1 MEPKIYTRSSSG
13 PALPSDGALHDTA
26 DLEFP
31 DWSGQQPHPRRMSFE
46 EACRWNEEMLD
57 LFPPKLER
65 CAERFKT
72 KCPTPF
78 RL

>member
-1 MEPKIYTRSSSG
+1 MAPKTYTKSSSA
-13 PALPSDGALHDTA
+13 PAPPSDGVLRDTA

-46 EACRWNEEMLD
+46 EACLWNEEMLG
-57 LFPPKLER
+57 LFPPRPER
-65 CAERFKT
+65 SAERFKA

-78 RL
+78 EL

>member
-1 MEPKIYTRSSSG
+1 
-13 PALPSDGALHDTA
+13 
-26 DLEFP
+26 LEFP

>member
-1 MEPKIYTRSSSG
+1 LR
-13 PALPSDGALHDTA
+13 DTA

-46 EACRWNEEMLD
+46 EACRWNEEMLG
-57 LFPPKLER
+57 LFPPR
-65 CAERFKT
+65 PGRRAERFKT

-78 RL
+78 EL